1 MIVGGGVAGTSI
13 AYHLARLGWRD
24 VVVLE
29 RGELTGGSTFHAA
42 GLVGQLRSSGALT
55 RITMTS
61 AALYPRLLKDTGRD
75 PGWKP
80 VGSLRV
86 ASSRVRLEELARQ
99 RAFARRFGLEA
110 DLLGPREA
118 REKFPLMTD
127 AELEGALWVPADG
140 HVDPA
145 GLTLALAEG
154 ARAQGVRVR
163 TGERVAAI
171 TLTGGRVA
179 AVVTERETIAC
190 EVVVNAAGI
199 WAAEVGRLVGVPVPV
214 VPMAHQYLV
223 TAPLAGVRR
232 DFPVMR
238 DPDRLVYA
246 REEVGGLVVGGFERA
261 CTTWGLDGI
270 PADFTHRLLPPDW
283 ERFAPLMDGAVR
295 RIPRL
300 ATAEAVRLVNGPE
313 AYTLDG
319 EFILGEVARPRG
331 FWVAAGFCA
340 HGIAGAGGVGEVLA
354 HWIVEGRPPWDVS
367 RMDVRRFGP
376 QGMEPAAA
384 VRQATGIYSTYYDIR
399 ERDVP

>member
-1 MIVGGGVAGTSI
+1 M
-13 AYHLARLGWRD
+13 L
-24 VVVLE
+24 VLE

-42 GLVGQLRSSGALT
+42 GLVGQVRSSGALT
-55 RITMTS
+55 RINMAS

-86 ASSRVRLEELARQ
+86 ASSTARLEELRRQ
-99 RAFARRFGLEA
+99 QAFGRRLGLEVA
-110 DLLGPREA
+110 LLGPRET

-127 AELEGALWVPADG
+127 AGLEGALWVPADG

-145 GLTLALAEG
+145 GLALALADGAKARGVRFKTG
-154 ARAQGVRVR
+154 AR
-163 TGERVAAI
+163 VASI
-171 TLTGGRVA
+171 TVTGGRVA
-179 AVVTERETIAC
+179 SVVTERETIAC
-190 EVVVNAAGI
+190 EVVVNAGGI

-232 DFPVMR
+232 DFAVMR
-238 DPDRLVYA
+238 DPDRLVYF

-261 CTTWGLDGI
+261 CATWGLDGI

-283 ERFAPLMDGAVR
+283 ERFGPLMDGAVR
-295 RIPRL
+295 RVPQL
-300 ATAEAVRLVNGPE
+300 AKAEAIRLVNGPE
-313 AYTLDG
+313 AYTPDG
-319 EFILGEVARPRG
+319 EFVLGEVERPRG

-340 HGIAGAGGVGEVLA
+340 HGIAGAGGVGEVMA

-384 VRQATGIYSTYYDIR
+384 VQKAIGIYSTYYDIR
-399 ERDVP
+399 ERYAP